1 MDRLK
6 VSPVTHR
13 LESVAYKPSP
23 NADARPPGAV
33 PELIVIHGISLPPG
47 EFGGPG
53 VEQLFTNTLP
63 AGEHP
68 YYREIASMKVS
79 AHVFIRRDGGM
90 IQFVPFDKRAW
101 HAGAS
106 CFEGRE
112 NCNDFSV
119 GVELEGCDDKAYE
132 AVQYRRLAALVTAL
146 TAAYPTLSAERVVG
160 HCDVAPGRKTDPGPL
175 FDRNFMRA
183 YRAT

>member
-6 VSPVTHR
+6 ISPVTHR
-13 LESVAYKPSP
+13 LEGVAYKPSP
-23 NADARPPGAV
+23 NTDDRPSGAV

-53 VEQLFTNTLP
+53 VEQLFTNTLR

-68 YYREIASMKVS
+68 DYREIANLKVS

-101 HAGAS
+101 HAGVS
-106 CFEGRE
+106 SFEGRE

-119 GVELEGCDDKAYE
+119 GIELEGCDDKAYE
-132 AVQYRRLAALVTAL
+132 AVQYRRLAALVTVLAD
-146 TAAYPTLSAERVVG
+146 AYPSLNVERVVR

-175 FDRNFMRA
+175 FDRDFMRVYGA
-183 YRAT
+183 A